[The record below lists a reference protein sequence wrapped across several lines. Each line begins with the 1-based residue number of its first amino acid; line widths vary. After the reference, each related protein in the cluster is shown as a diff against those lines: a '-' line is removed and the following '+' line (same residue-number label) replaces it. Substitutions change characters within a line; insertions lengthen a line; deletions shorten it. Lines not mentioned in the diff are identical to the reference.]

1 MIDSDILDVS
11 DALDEWLRPILIKT
25 VAKTTVDFEEA
36 EIVIGRTQDCMV
48 QVAQPEQLIK
58 MQLDISLRHI
68 RVHSKSDINMK
79 ELVEFEGKDFRVIT
93 PSQWSGYGY
102 VDVMAVETKEPLRVS
117 G

>member
-25 VAKTTVDFEEA
+25 VTKTTIDFEEA

-102 VDVMAVETKEPLRVS
+102 VNVMAVETKEPLRAPE
-117 G
+117 

>member
-1 MIDSDILDVS
+1 MINTDILDVS
-11 DALDEWLRPILIKT
+11 DALDDWLRPTLIKKVT
-25 VAKTTVDFEEA
+25 KTTVDFEPD
-36 EIVIGRTQDCMV
+36 EIITGRTQDCMI

-93 PSQWSGYGY
+93 PAQWSGYGY
-102 VDVMAVETKEPLRVS
+102 VDVMAVETKEPLKIAE
-117 G
+117 